1 MSLNTDEQHSDM
13 NHYFKFV
20 QTLRNS
26 NLLLYFKAFRELSQ
40 IYLIDPSDAKELA
53 TIIADAG
60 RFQAVDDILDRH
72 RRAVVEGHASD
83 AKELATIIADA
94 GRFQGIW
101 RVEEV
106 YEFAERRADWY
117 QVKRD
122 VERAMYGIGCTVM

>member
-1 MSLNTDEQHSDM
+1 M

-26 NLLLYFKAFRELSQ
+26 ELLLYFKAFRELAQ

-53 TIIADAG
+53 TVIADAD
-60 RFQAVDDILDRH
+60 RFH
-72 RRAVVEGHASD
+72 
-83 AKELATIIADA
+83 
-94 GRFQGIW
+94 GIW

-122 VERAMYGIGCTVM
+122 VERAMYGIGCSVM

>member
-1 MSLNTDEQHSDM
+1 MFISDM

-26 NLLLYFKAFRELSQ
+26 ELLLYFKAFRELAQ
-40 IYLIDPSDAKELA
+40 IYLIDPSHAKELA
-53 TIIADAG
+53 TIIADA
-60 RFQAVDDILDRH
+60 D
-72 RRAVVEGHASD
+72 
-83 AKELATIIADA
+83 
-94 GRFQGIW
+94 RFQGIW

-122 VERAMYGIGCTVM
+122 VERAMYGIGCSVM

>member
-1 MSLNTDEQHSDM
+1 MDLLLTVDSDM

-20 QTLRNS
+20 QTLRN
-26 NLLLYFKAFRELSQ
+26 NELLLYFKAFRELAQ

-53 TIIADAG
+53 AIIADA
-60 RFQAVDDILDRH
+60 D
-72 RRAVVEGHASD
+72 
-83 AKELATIIADA
+83 
-94 GRFQGIW
+94 RFQGIW

-122 VERAMYGIGCTVM
+122 VERAMYGIGCSVM